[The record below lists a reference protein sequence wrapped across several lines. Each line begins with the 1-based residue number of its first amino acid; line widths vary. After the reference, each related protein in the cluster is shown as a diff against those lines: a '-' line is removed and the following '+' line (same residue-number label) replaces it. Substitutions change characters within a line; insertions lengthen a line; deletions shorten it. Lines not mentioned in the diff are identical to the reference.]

1 MIDYGLI
8 LLTGVLTGLHC
19 VGMCGAIVLA
29 YSVAPAG
36 VTAGAGQAFLK
47 HIAYNGGRIVSYAA
61 LGGVIGLIGTSLT
74 WIERA
79 GEVIAIAGGAIMV
92 VGGLAM
98 LGVLPF
104 ASRWSI
110 GGLWSGS
117 TRVQGGLLR
126 RRTPGSSLMLGLLT
140 PLLPCGILY
149 AMLAKA
155 ATAGSATA
163 GAMTMGVF
171 GAGMAPAL
179 MTLGGAASFFSGK
192 VRQRAE
198 MVAACLIILMG
209 VILILRGFHVPYAS
223 AFPVLGGGEEHHSCC
238 SEE

>member
-36 VTAGAGQAFLK
+36 AHAGAGTAVLK
-47 HIAYNGGRIVSYAA
+47 HVAYNGGRILSYAA
-61 LGGVIGLIGTSLT
+61 LGAMIGLAGISFS

-79 GEVIAIAGGAIMV
+79 GEVISIVGGVIMV

-98 LGVLPF
+98 LGFLPF
-104 ASRWSI
+104 AGRLSLGS
-110 GGLWSGS
+110 LWSGS
-117 TRVQGGLLR
+117 SKLQGGFLR
-126 RRTPGSSLMLGLLT
+126 KRTAGSSLMLGLLT

-155 ATAGSATA
+155 ATAG
-163 GAMTMGVF
+163 GAVPGALTMGVF

-198 MVAACLIILMG
+198 VIAACLVMLMG
-209 VILILRGFHVPYAS
+209 VILILRGFHVPYAG
-223 AFPVLGGGEEHHSCC
+223 AFPVLGGSEETHSCC